1 MNTPINHLTAG
12 FIGLGLI
19 GGSIARGLKRS
30 APDIQIMA
38 YMRTREK
45 LEQAHADG
53 IVDLILDG
61 VDEHLSECDIIFLCT
76 PVEFNESYLRQIRPF
91 LKEGAIV
98 TDVGSTK
105 TSIHETVAALGM
117 ESCFVGGHPMA
128 GSEKT
133 GYESSTDHLLENA
146 YYIITPTPHTPAS
159 HTDRMVDVAKAIG
172 ALPLVLDY
180 HRHDFIVAAISH
192 LPHLIASS
200 LVNLVH
206 DCDSEDQMMK
216 RLAAGGFKDI
226 TRIASSSPVMWEQI
240 CMTNTG
246 NITEVLDRYID
257 SLTTLREELSD
268 HQSRAIY
275 KLFEEEHP
283 DMVVN
288 FAAESHVDRSI
299 EDPGVFLQTN
309 IIGTAT
315 MMDACR
321 KYGIQRYHQVST
333 DEVYGDLPLD
343 RPDLFFTEETPIH
356 TSSPY
361 SSSKAAADLL
371 VQAYHRTYGL
381 PVTISRCSNNYG
393 PYHFPEKLI
402 PLMIANA
409 LNDKPL
415 PVYGEGLNVRDWL
428 YVEDHCRAIDL
439 IIHKGRVGEVY
450 NVGGHNEMRNIDIVK
465 LICKE
470 LGKPESLI
478 VHVADRKGHD
488 MRYAID
494 PTKIHNELGW
504 LPETKFADGIK
515 KTIDW
520 YLNHREWWETII
532 SGEYQDYYEKMYGNR

>member
-91 LKEGAIV
+91 LKEGAVV

-117 ESCFVGGHPMA
+117 ESCFVGGHPIA

-133 GYESSTDHLLENA
+133 GYESSTDHLL
-146 YYIITPTPHTPAS
+146 
-159 HTDRMVDVAKAIG
+159 IG

-275 KLFEEEHP
+275 QLFESSR
-283 DMVVN
+283 DYRN
-288 FAAESHVDRSI
+288 SFA
-299 EDPGVFLQTN
+299 
-309 IIGTAT
+309 
-315 MMDACR
+315 
-321 KYGIQRYHQVST
+321 
-333 DEVYGDLPLD
+333 
-343 RPDLFFTEETPIH
+343 ETPKGSIQPEYAFSADVVDEPGAISII
-356 TSSPY
+356 SSIL
-361 SSSKAAADLL
+361 SGK
-371 VQAYHRTYGL
+371 G
-381 PVTISRCSNNYG
+381 ISIKNIGISHNRE
-393 PYHFPEKLI
+393 H
-402 PLMIANA
+402 
-409 LNDKPL
+409 
-415 PVYGEGLNVRDWL
+415 GEGALRISFYDKASMEAAWARL
-428 YVEDHCRAIDL
+428 
-439 IIHKGRVGEVY
+439 KKY
-450 NVGGHNEMRNIDIVK
+450 NYT
-465 LICKE
+465 L
-470 LGKPESLI
+470 
-478 VHVADRKGHD
+478 
-488 MRYAID
+488 
-494 PTKIHNELGW
+494 
-504 LPETKFADGIK
+504 FA
-515 KTIDW
+515 
-520 YLNHREWWETII
+520 
-532 SGEYQDYYEKMYGNR
+532 